1 MSVPLHDRDFH
12 AWAITQSE
20 LLRQRRFH
28 ELDMDYLIDEIEDM
42 GKSERRVIESQLE
55 RLLHHLLKWQYQ
67 PEHRSGSW
75 SGPLWEAR
83 KQISKQIK
91 RNPSLQDYPQ
101 QVLADAYEITR
112 IRASAE
118 TGFKEELFPENPP
131 YSVEEVLE
139 ETFFPQ

>member
-1 MSVPLHDRDFH
+1 MSGPLHDRDFH
-12 AWAITQSE
+12 AWAITQRE
-20 LLRQRRFH
+20 LLRQRRFQ
-28 ELDMDYLIDEIEDM
+28 ELDVEYLIDEIEDM
-42 GKSERRVIESQLE
+42 GKSERRMIESQLE

-67 PEHRSGSW
+67 PEHRIGSW
-75 SGPLWEAR
+75 SGSIREAR
-83 KQISKQIK
+83 KQISKQIE

-101 QVLADAYEITR
+101 QVLADAYEIAR

-118 TGFKEELFPENPP
+118 TGLKEELFPENSP